1 MADTSATKKAPR
13 NQDGFSAQER
23 AAMKQRA
30 AELKAEAKRAR
41 GAEKAAADEA
51 DVLAKIAE
59 MPDGDREMA
68 ERVHTIV
75 ATVAPELAPKLY
87 YGQPGYARDGK
98 VVCFFRSGQ
107 MDKERYSTL
116 GFSAQAQHDSPDG
129 LWPTAY
135 ALAGPSEPAWERLGE
150 LVRQA
155 VRGSDAG

>member
-1 MADTSATKKAPR
+1 MADTPAATKKS
-13 NQDGFSAQER
+13 GFSAQER
-23 AAMKQRA
+23 AAMKSRA
-30 AELKAEAKRAR
+30 AELKAEDKRAR

-59 MPDGDREMA
+59 MPDADREMA
-68 ERVHTIV
+68 ERVHAVVT
-75 ATVAPELAPKLY
+75 AAAPELAPKLY

-107 MDKERYSTL
+107 MDKERYSTF
-116 GFSAQAQHDSPDG
+116 GFSAQAQLDSADG

-135 ALAGPSEPAWERLGE
+135 ALQGLSEKAWERLGE

-155 VRGSDAG
+155 AYGADAE